1 MPFLNGSALARR
13 DLTMTRLLAILL
25 TATLLGCAAMEAT
38 RDPASPFF
46 VIPVGSVIELHQP
59 LEIRPGTARIW
70 LQRGQVAAG
79 QDWYAPSCNL
89 EIRTLDRERSQ
100 TVAPGTFVIRR
111 VQQMEEWVELRRPE
125 VQVAA
130 VGFGV
135 GLRVGDYD
143 DGGVMGMW
151 RGYHLWLES
160 EEQPDVLRMT
170 CMGAFARVWEV
181 RPPSLED
188 LRVVFG
194 EVATVHLP

>member
-1 MPFLNGSALARR
+1 
-13 DLTMTRLLAILL
+13 
-25 TATLLGCAAMEAT
+25 
-38 RDPASPFF
+38 
-46 VIPVGSVIELHQP
+46 
-59 LEIRPGTARIW
+59 
-70 LQRGQVAAG
+70 
-79 QDWYAPSCNL
+79 
-89 EIRTLDRERSQ
+89 
-100 TVAPGTFVIRR
+100 
-111 VQQMEEWVELRRPE
+111 
-125 VQVAA
+125 
-130 VGFGV
+130 
-135 GLRVGDYD
+135 VGDYD